1 MAPQLNRIQT
11 LHWLHEWQVATSLPN
26 VVLKDTPV
34 SPIDWN
40 CKNQLVR
47 LESHVYFPHQQ
58 KFKLGEWSEGMQPET
73 SLLHIILTKKKS
85 HCNTRLP
92 SMSWGQVI
100 RAPISL
106 VYLELLWTWDS
117 LESTKAF
124 QRHLEEVE
132 KTILRPLKSS
142 LIFIQEN
149 DLKHQKNATI
159 PQDYEF
165 VSKQTF

>member
-1 MAPQLNRIQT
+1 MYIFPINKNLN
-11 LHWLHEWQVATSLPN
+11 W
-26 VVLKDTPV
+26 
-34 SPIDWN
+34 
-40 CKNQLVR
+40 
-47 LESHVYFPHQQ
+47 
-58 KFKLGEWSEGMQPET
+58 GSEEKECSQRH
-73 SLLHIILTKKKS
+73 HITAYNLNKKKS

-92 SMSWGQVI
+92 SMSWRQVI

-132 KTILRPLKSS
+132 RTILRPLKSS

-149 DLKHQKNATI
+149 DLKHQKNATTI

-165 VSKQTF
+165 VSKQDFLASILQSHRDVNDQENPLSETRWEPYGMNL